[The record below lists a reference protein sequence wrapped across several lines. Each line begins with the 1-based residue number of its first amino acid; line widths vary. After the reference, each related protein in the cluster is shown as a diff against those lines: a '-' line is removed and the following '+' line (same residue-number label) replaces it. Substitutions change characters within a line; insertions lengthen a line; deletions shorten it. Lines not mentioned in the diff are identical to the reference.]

1 MTDQIKINVNG
12 SEIISEPDQLI
23 IEACEDSGIHIP
35 RFCWHKRMDPVGMC
49 RMCLVEIETPR
60 GKALVPSCTTKVSED
75 LVVDTESDVVKKAQE
90 GVLEFLLINH
100 PLDCPVCD
108 KAGECPLQD
117 QTMAYGPGESRFV
130 EDKRHFEKP
139 IPISEIILLDRERC
153 ILCARCTRFSDEISG
168 DPLIEFI
175 QRGNKTQVNTFPD
188 EPFRSYFSGNTVQIC
203 PVGALT
209 SSSYRFKAR
218 PWDLK
223 KVSSTSNCSSV
234 GCSVELNV
242 SQNKMLRILGEDNEY
257 TNQGW
262 LSDKGRYNFE
272 YLHSE
277 KRIQS
282 PLLVDNPSKELS
294 VNESME
300 IIGDQIL
307 TDIDTNISF
316 IVGHNSTNEEYFA
329 LNSFIN
335 SLNESKKETSI
346 QDLNVYISDDYLHE
360 GYFDDSYS
368 LGQIKDLDS
377 ADTIILWSQDI
388 KDNLPTLY
396 LRIKQAV
403 KNGKK
408 LIIFGH
414 TNTAMKN
421 LSEEYFGE
429 EVVSKNFEFNI
440 EISDIPNLSRLINGK
455 EVLAIVGKSSP
466 IQNMEPVSKLI
477 NHLNENSNLKILN
490 CFAKGNTFGAFQ
502 NFDLVKGMN
511 DFVDE
516 FDSSRKNLIF
526 TIGSNPVN
534 NSIYSQKIKS
544 HLISADYVVALDLFK
559 NETTEL
565 ADIILPTTSF
575 TEKEGTFTNLE
586 MRTLMQ
592 NKILPAPGSS
602 LNEWEYWAMLLG
614 KVGLEQSYDSEI
626 QLNSLLCEGYTN
638 KDNLPSFDNL
648 NKPSNLDGIMNSK
661 PIKIETKNNRLE
673 NLEILFVHR
682 LYGDTSSQI
691 NSPSISMLGSERFIE
706 MNSATFY
713 GSYML
718 ISNVVTLSQD
728 DNSIQVNVNINDS
741 LPDNLLVI
749 PINRRG
755 FQNLDPEKKVELE
768 VARSREQLSV
778 S

>member
-1 MTDQIKINVNG
+1 MSDQININVNG
-12 SEIISEPDQLI
+12 SEIRTDSDQLI

-75 LVVDTESDVVKKAQE
+75 LVVDTESEVVKKAQE

-209 SSSYRFKAR
+209 STSYRFKAR

-223 KVSSTSNCSSV
+223 KVSSTSNCSSM

-242 SQNKMLRILGEDNEY
+242 SQNKMLRILGEDNEF

-277 KRIQS
+277 KRILKPVLNNDS
-282 PLLVDNPSKELS
+282 TNEISI
-294 VNESME
+294 NESME
-300 IIGDQIL
+300 LISNEISNDENS
-307 TDIDTNISF
+307 NISF
-316 IVGHNSTNEEYFA
+316 IVGHNSTNEEYYA
-329 LNSFIN
+329 LNNFVEN
-335 SLNESKKETSI
+335 LNKVNKD
-346 QDLNVYISDDYLHE
+346 QNVDFYLSDDYLYE
-360 GYFDDSYS
+360 GFFQDTDL
-368 LGQIKDLDS
+368 LGKVQDLDS
-377 ADTIILWSQDI
+377 VDTIILWAQDI

-396 LRIKQAV
+396 LRIRQAV

-408 LIIFGH
+408 LVIFGH
-414 TNTAMKN
+414 TNTAMKE
-421 LSEEYFGE
+421 LADSYFGQE
-429 EVVSKNFEFNI
+429 IISKNLEFNV
-440 EISDIPNLSRLINGK
+440 EISEIPNFNELINDK
-455 EVLAIVGKSSP
+455 NVLAIIGKSSP
-466 IQNMEPVSKLI
+466 IQNTNSISNLI
-477 NHLNENSNLKILN
+477 NYLDKNSNLKILN
-490 CFAKGNTFGAFQ
+490 CFSKGNTFGAIQ
-502 NFDLVKGMN
+502 NIDLVKGLN
-511 DFVDE
+511 EFINE
-516 FDSSRKNLIF
+516 FDSSKNNIVF

-534 NSIYSQKIKS
+534 SSIYSNQIKDK
-544 HLISADYVVALDLFK
+544 LINANFVVSLDLFK

-565 ADIILPTTSF
+565 ANIILPTTSF
-575 TEKEGTFTNLE
+575 GEKEGTFTNLE
-586 MRTLMQ
+586 MRTLKQ
-592 NKILPAPGSS
+592 NKILPTPGSV
-602 LNEWEYWAMLLG
+602 LNEWEYWSMMLN
-614 KVGLEQSYDSEI
+614 KIDIENNYESEFE
-626 QLNSLLCEGYTN
+626 LNLQLCEEYLD
-638 KDNLPSFDNL
+638 KDNVPSFDNL
-648 NKPSNLDGIMNSK
+648 NKPSNLDGVLNSK
-661 PIKIETKNNRLE
+661 SINIEIE
-673 NLEILFVHR
+673 NVEPGKLEILFVNR
-682 LYGDTSSQI
+682 LYGDSSTQI
-691 NSPSISMLGSERFIE
+691 NSPSISMLGAERFIE
-706 MNSATFY
+706 MNHDTFIKNNLS
-713 GSYML
+713 SYTVNLVQGVSTLQVKIKINNHLPNEL
-718 ISNVVTLSQD
+718 IIAPL
-728 DNSIQVNVNINDS
+728 
-741 LPDNLLVI
+741 
-749 PINRRG
+749 NRRG
-755 FQNLDPEKKVELE
+755 FRDIDTTKPYELIEVKNLEE
-768 VARSREQLSV
+768 LSV
-778 S
+778 N